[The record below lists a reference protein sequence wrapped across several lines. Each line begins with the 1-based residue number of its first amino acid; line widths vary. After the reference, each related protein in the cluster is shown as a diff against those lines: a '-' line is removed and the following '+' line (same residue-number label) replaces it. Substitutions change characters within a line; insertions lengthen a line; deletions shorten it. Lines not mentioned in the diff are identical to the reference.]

1 MIKLTKYSFHNEAET
16 KRALIDFIQNADVL
30 SMGREVQKFE
40 ESFVQKQGRTYAVFV
55 NSGSSAN
62 LVLFQ
67 ALLNLGRLKKGARV
81 GFSALTWSTNVM
93 PIIQLG
99 MVPVPID
106 CELDTLNVSS
116 EILRR
121 HIKDLD
127 CFFITNALGLSSDID
142 RIEALCKE
150 EGVVLL
156 EDNCESLG
164 SKIGGRL
171 LGNFSLAST
180 FSFFVGHHL
189 STIEGGMVCT
199 DDAELYEALTVV
211 RAHGWSRNLPQEAKK
226 KLQATYGVDDFY
238 SQYTFYDVGYNVRPT
253 EINGCL
259 GNIQLQYWDELVATR
274 EQNFNT
280 LYGYMKTNKDMLP
293 LRIDHMD
300 VFSSFSIPIV
310 CATEEA
316 FEVYRKRFEDN
327 DVEIRPIIA
336 GNITKQ
342 PFYKKYVQDESAL
355 PNTDFIASHGFYFGN
370 NADLTEEEI
379 ALLGSLLEPAVISV
393 GTTEV
398 VRQ

>member
-127 CFFITNALGLSSDID
+127 CFFITNALWLSSDID
-142 RIEALCKE
+142 RIEALWKE

-164 SKIGGRL
+164 SKAYGKL

-189 STIEGGMVCT
+189 STIEGGMICT
-199 DDAELYEALTVV
+199 DDEKLYHMLTMV
-211 RAHGWSRNLPQEAKK
+211 RAHGWDRNLPRDAQKAIRT
-226 KLQATYGVDDFY
+226 TYKIDDFF
-238 SQYTFYDVGYNVRPT
+238 SKYTFYHLGYNARPT
-253 EINGCL
+253 EISGFL
-259 GNIQLQYWDELVATR
+259 GVSQLGFLGEIVKRR
-274 EQNFNT
+274 ERNF
-280 LYGYMKTNKDMLP
+280 
-293 LRIDHMD
+293 
-300 VFSSFSIPIV
+300 
-310 CATEEA
+310 
-316 FEVYRKRFEDN
+316 
-327 DVEIRPIIA
+327 
-336 GNITKQ
+336 
-342 PFYKKYVQDESAL
+342 
-355 PNTDFIASHGFYFGN
+355 
-370 NADLTEEEI
+370 
-379 ALLGSLLEPAVISV
+379 
-393 GTTEV
+393 
-398 VRQ
+398 